1 MNTTDSLVQKARQ
14 GDVRAFEELVLLYQD
29 RVYGHCCYLTGD
41 PVEAEDLA
49 QEAFVQAYRGISS
62 FRLEADFGTWLHRIT
77 VNTWINHQ
85 RRRKNIIAFSLDE
98 PLTTEEGELE
108 REIAAS
114 DDGPAEHAE
123 LAEFREILYQALKK
137 LKPEFRAA
145 LVLREIEGYNYDDI
159 AAILDCSLG
168 TVKSRINRG
177 RKALRSELEKY
188 GYGKKDNQQ

>member
-1 MNTTDSLVQKARQ
+1 MNATDGLVKKARQ
-14 GDVRAFEELVLLYQD
+14 GDVKAFEELVVLYQD

-41 PVEAEDLA
+41 PVDAEDLA
-49 QEAFVQAYRGISS
+49 QEAFVQAYRGIAS

-85 RRRKNIIAFSLDE
+85 RRRKNVIAFSLDE
-98 PLTTEEGELE
+98 PLETEDGELG

-114 DDGPAEHAE
+114 EDGPAEHAE
-123 LAEFREILYQALKK
+123 LAEFREIFYQALKK
-137 LKPEFRAA
+137 VKPEFRAA